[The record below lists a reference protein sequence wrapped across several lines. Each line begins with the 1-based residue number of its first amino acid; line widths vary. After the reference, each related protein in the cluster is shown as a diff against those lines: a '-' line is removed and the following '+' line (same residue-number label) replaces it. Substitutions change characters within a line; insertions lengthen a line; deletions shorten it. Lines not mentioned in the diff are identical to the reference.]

1 MKNTMKRNI
10 LSLLLIACALGSAV
24 EAFAWGRDVHAG
36 IAYIAE
42 CNLTPRAKANIE
54 KCIDGH
60 SIVYYASWLD
70 NHRKEYKKWD
80 KRAHICSYNI
90 ETMQPIGKAIKQL
103 HESINLLSDYEHLTD
118 SVRKVNIYFLVHTV
132 GDYHCPGHAN
142 FCTPD
147 GKTTIHKSF
156 YNVRYMGEKK
166 PMNYHHVWDSG
177 VFSANHGNWG
187 YTDFAH
193 NLDAGLTREQK
204 DAMVEGSIE
213 QWLEDCARSSI
224 VIYERVPKAPKEAS
238 FKELPYVDRNMVN
251 DFGVL
256 ADTQI
261 EKAGLRLAK
270 ILNDLFDK

>member
-1 MKNTMKRNI
+1 MKRI
-10 LSLLLIACALGSAV
+10 IISTLTLVLALGSAL
-24 EAFAWGRDVHAG
+24 EASAWGRDVHAG

-60 SIVYYASWLD
+60 SIVYYSSWLD

-90 ETMQPIGKAIKQL
+90 ETMQPIGKAIKQI
-103 HESINLLSDYEHLTD
+103 HESIDLLSHYEDLTD
-118 SVRKVNIYFLVHTV
+118 SVRKVNIYFLVHTI
-132 GDYHCPGHAN
+132 GDYHCPGHVN
-142 FCTPD
+142 FNAAD
-147 GKTTIHKSF
+147 GKTLVHKSF
-156 YNVRYMGEKK
+156 YNVRYMNNKK

-177 VFSANHGNWG
+177 IFSANHACWG
-187 YTDFAH
+187 YMDFAH
-193 NLDAGLTREQK
+193 NLDEGLTAEQK
-204 DAMVEGSIE
+204 AKMTEGTIE
-213 QWLEDCARSSI
+213 DWLSDCARRSI

-256 ADTQI
+256 ADEQI
-261 EKAGLRLAK
+261 EKAGVRLAK